1 MSSLIVDPKHGKAG
15 MTTLA
20 ELNALV
26 QAHSDTF
33 EGIAAAY
40 ETLLYGV
47 PSINGFA
54 YLINNAIA
62 TNYGAHDNAI
72 EFNRENIFIN
82 ITNALVLGN
91 DGALQAFQ
99 KMMGEAST
107 LSDKILAIVDD
118 LVPGSVSDA
127 GRAYLTR
134 PEALSFYEN
143 VAVERGVAG
152 PDGSAVVALASILD
166 IIVRENRGMGD
177 AVNDLVAAI
186 SNGSADLPQRG
197 KAFTPIGIADGFDF
211 DSSDPEP
218 AEPIIYPFPA
228 IAPDNGEPETVYI
241 YTEPTGRYAHKFDFT
256 DFIGE
261 SSFTAV
267 AAGEIG
273 TGDGFDANVNIIL
286 VYVDSN
292 VTSAGLTSL
301 IGNDA
306 TDLRL
311 RDDSNTVVIID
322 ADGQVGGQLHAF
334 YVVTDQTGDTVDVQ
348 LVGILNTFGVAL
360 TEDHFV

>member
-20 ELNALV
+20 ELNALL

-99 KMMGEAST
+99 KMLGEAST

-118 LVPGSVSDA
+118 LVPGWVSDA

-166 IIVRENRGMGD
+166 IIVRDDLGMGD
-177 AVNDLVAAI
+177 AVNDLTAAI
-186 SNGSADLPQRG
+186 SNGSAVLPQGG

-211 DSSDPEP
+211 DGSDPEP
-218 AEPIIYPFPA
+218 ADPIIYVFPDMA
-228 IAPDNGEPETVYI
+228 NGNGEPEPLFFSAY
-241 YTEPTGRYAHKFDFT
+241 TGRYVDKLDFT
-256 DFIGE
+256 AFTGE
-261 SSFTAV
+261 TSFARID
-267 AAGEIG
+267 AGEIG
-273 TGDGFDANVNIIL
+273 VEDGFATKANL
-286 VYVDSN
+286 VLVDVDSN
-292 VTSAGLTSL
+292 VTSVNLASL
-301 IGNDA
+301 IGRDP

-311 RDDSNTVVIID
+311 RENNNSVVIID
-322 ADGQVGGQLHAF
+322 ADGQIGGDLNAY
-334 YVVTDQTGDTVDVQ
+334 YVVTDFFGNVADIQ
-348 LVGILNTFGVAL
+348 LVGIIRPLFGTLA
-360 TEDHFV
+360 EDHFA